1 MLNEEF
7 LRSLPDDPEL
17 AFIELVDYLDDWL
30 RTRVNDQNFYSERKY
45 ADTLRAFVDEYDI
58 DVPFRQYTSVN
69 FDHEGD
75 WWARFS
81 ADVNY
86 AQSRFRFRHKLGARM
101 LPSSSVTLNTERRA
115 EIHSLIAKIR
125 KVVAVLDVSE
135 DKRDRI
141 YSRIAALAKEVDQ
154 SKTFYG
160 TLMGLIVETSGA
172 LGAAAE
178 RLDPLARLIRRITSI
193 VADQKTADEQLKLA
207 APPETKR
214 IEGPARQQ
222 YQDLDDDIP
231 F

>member
-1 MLNEEF
+1 MLTNDF
-7 LRSLPDDPEL
+7 LCSLPDDPDL
-17 AFIELVDYLDDWL
+17 GFIKLVDYLNEWL
-30 RTRVNDQNFYSERKY
+30 EQEYAKQNSDARTMY
-45 ADTLRAFVDEYDI
+45 AEAIHAFVDEYDL
-58 DVPFRQYTSVN
+58 DVPFRS
-69 FDHEGD
+69 FGRDGFESRED
-75 WWARFS
+75 WDRFS
-81 ADVNY
+81 SAVNY
-86 AQSRFRFRHKLGARM
+86 TKNRYQFRHRRGSRM
-101 LPSSSVTLNTERRA
+101 LLASSVTLNAERRA

-160 TLMGLIVETSGA
+160 TLMCLILETSGT
-172 LGAAAE
+172 LGEAAE
-178 RLDPLARLIRRITSI
+178 RLDPLARLIRRLTSI
-193 VADQKTADEQLKLA
+193 VADQKTADEELKLS

-214 IEGPARQQ
+214 IEGPAPPQR